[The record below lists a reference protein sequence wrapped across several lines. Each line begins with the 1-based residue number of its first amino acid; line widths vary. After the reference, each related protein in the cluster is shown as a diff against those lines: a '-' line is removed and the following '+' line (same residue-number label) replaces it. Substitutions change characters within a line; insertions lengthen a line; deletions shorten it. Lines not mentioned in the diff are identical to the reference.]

1 MDALAALFGLDEA
14 VVTEEVHRN
23 QSHDENDYAQ
33 LRKDAFVGDA
43 RFSAAVC
50 EALYREYPNETVGDL
65 SERKALLISNAAMA
79 SLISSALPGITLPE
93 HHNHHEEQTHA
104 EGTLFECL
112 FFRIETESDRRA
124 CVKRWMSYV
133 YERRSTESQPKF
145 ELIL

>member
-1 MDALAALFGLDEA
+1 MNTLATLFGLDEA
-14 VVTEEVHRN
+14 VVTQAVNRN
-23 QSHDENDYAQ
+23 QYGDENAYVQ

-50 EALYREYPNETVGDL
+50 EALYREYPDETVGDL

-79 SLISSALPGITLPE
+79 SLITSALPGITLPE
-93 HHNHHEEQTHA
+93 HHHEEQTHA

-133 YERRSTESQPKF
+133 YERENPVKF

>member
-23 QSHDENDYAQ
+23 QSHEDNAQ

-50 EALYREYPNETVGDL
+50 EALYSEYPDETVGDL
-65 SERKALLISNAAMA
+65 SERKALLISNATMA
-79 SLISSALPGITLPE
+79 GFVSSALPGITLPE
-93 HHNHHEEQTHA
+93 HNHHEEQTHA

-112 FFRIETESDRRA
+112 FFRIETEAERRA

-133 YERRSTESQPKF
+133 YAERPAKID
-145 ELIL
+145 LVL